1 MVARAAAIMRGRKRM
16 KEDLPGMFSMR
27 NAIAAAALVA
37 LLPPLSVVRTCA
49 AAENSIKVAAGD
61 LSAVITL
68 SADHAAPGQE
78 LGVTADFTLG
88 PGWHVYGEPLPE
100 GYIATRV
107 KFADDLIAAQ
117 SMNFPKAAP
126 VEFAAIGEKLPAYKD
141 RFRASGRIRLRPA
154 IKPGPAALK
163 GTLQFQE
170 CNDQIC
176 KLPKTV
182 EFEVPLKID

>member
-1 MVARAAAIMRGRKRM
+1 MLKEMRSS
-16 KEDLPGMFSMR
+16 MFSKR
-27 NAIAAAALVA
+27 KVIVA
-37 LLPPLSVVRTCA
+37 VVLGCSLSFLNVSTGRA
-49 AAENSIKVAAGD
+49 GENSVKVTAGD
-61 LSAVITL
+61 LAAVITL
-68 SADHAAPGQE
+68 SADHAAPGQD
-78 LGVTADFTLG
+78 LGVTANFTLG

-100 GYIATRV
+100 GYIATKV
-107 KFADDLIAAQ
+107 KFSNDMVASQA
-117 SMNFPKAAP
+117 MTFPKATP

-141 RFRASGRIRLRPA
+141 RFRATGKIHLKPA

-182 EFEVPLKID
+182 EFELPLKID

>member
-1 MVARAAAIMRGRKRM
+1 MFSKTRVIAAIALGVLLPLLSVHTCRAA
-16 KEDLPGMFSMR
+16 ES
-27 NAIAAAALVA
+27 
-37 LLPPLSVVRTCA
+37 SV
-49 AAENSIKVAAGD
+49 KVTAGD
-61 LSAVITL
+61 LAAVITL
-68 SADHAAPGQE
+68 SADHAAPGQD
-78 LGVTADFTLG
+78 LGVIANFTLG

-107 KFADDLIAAQ
+107 KFADDLVASQ
-117 SMNFPKAAP
+117 SMTFPKATP

-141 RFRASGRIRLRPA
+141 RFRATGKVRLKPA

-182 EFEVPLKID
+182 EFELPLTID

>member
-1 MVARAAAIMRGRKRM
+1 MIVEQVPKTVGSSGLSRRVLISAAV
-16 KEDLPGMFSMR
+16 
-27 NAIAAAALVA
+27 LVVSLS
-37 LLPPLSVVRTCA
+37 LLSVRTCG
-49 AAENSIKVAAGD
+49 AAENSVKVTAGD
-61 LSAVITL
+61 LAAVITV

-78 LGVTADFTLG
+78 LGVKADFTLG

-100 GYIATRV
+100 GYIATKVRFTDNLV
-107 KFADDLIAAQ
+107 ATQ
-117 SMNFPKAAP
+117 SMNFPKATP

-141 RFRASGRIRLRPA
+141 RFRATGKIRLKPA
-154 IKPGPAALK
+154 IKPGPAALT

-182 EFEVPLKID
+182 AFELPLTID